1 MSKIQVSFAYLLSF
15 LPTYLSSSAM
25 IISAPAIY
33 FIFNNLLL
41 PINTFVYT
49 LLPFHLNYVL
59 NAFSMEKTDNSA
71 FSYPSQRKKIA
82 CFTFYGFLLLFKF
95 CHLMGLMFM
104 VQEYIYHK
112 QLQWLSNIAA
122 SFWRLT
128 NLNHYLL
135 PHILLYCEH
144 YTLITP
150 IPISGPDLESLNGNK
165 HFLFHL
171 CKKAVPVPK
180 QSEIRAMKSV
190 ECVSV
195 T

>member
-1 MSKIQVSFAYLLSF
+1 MNSHWKNRQLSNF
-15 LPTYLSSSAM
+15 RSLT
-25 IISAPAIY
+25 
-33 FIFNNLLL
+33 
-41 PINTFVYT
+41 
-49 LLPFHLNYVL
+49 
-59 NAFSMEKTDNSA
+59 
-71 FSYPSQRKKIA
+71 KKVA
-82 CFTFYGFLLLFKF
+82 CFTFYGFLLLFKS

-112 QLQWLSNIAA
+112 QLQWLSNITA
-122 SFWRLT
+122 SFWHLT

-135 PHILLYCEH
+135 PHILLCCEH

-150 IPISGPDLESLNGNK
+150 IPISRSNLESLNGNN
-165 HFLFHL
+165 HFQFHL
-171 CKKAVPVPK
+171 YKKAVPVPK